1 MKALESLFTMITEKQ
16 AKVRGISYNPPP
28 ESIKCQYCGKEIE
41 PLGVVRDKRIS
52 RWFHPFCDCPEAK
65 EAREREQEK
74 EIHDIVKKGQE
85 QARQAKI
92 EKMVEG
98 CGMKKRFMNRTFEN
112 FDAMKRDQMTAY
124 TIAKNYARDFD
135 EIKEDGQ
142 GLYFFGY
149 NGTGKTHLAAAICLD
164 LMPKGVGVIFRT
176 FAGLLGDIKATFDS
190 DRTETEVLKAY
201 TEADLLIIDDLGKEQ
216 CTDWAVSQLFN
227 IVNNRYEDCKPI
239 VITAN
244 YSIEELEQVLVPKGY
259 NDDKVKAIVSRLRET
274 CKPVPMYWQDHRKEN
289 EK

>member
-1 MKALESLFTMITEKQ
+1 MKALESLFTMITEKE
-16 AKVRGISYNPPP
+16 AKARGITYNPPP
-28 ESIKCQYCGKEIE
+28 EAIKCQYCGKEIE
-41 PLGVVRDKRIS
+41 PLGVVRDKNIS
-52 RWFHPFCDCPEAK
+52 RWFHPYCDCSEAK

-124 TIAKNYARDFD
+124 TIAKKYARDFG

-142 GLYFFGY
+142 GLYFFGS
-149 NGTGKTHLAAAICLD
+149 NGTGKTHLAAAICLE
-164 LMPKGVGVIFRT
+164 LMPKGTGVIFRT
-176 FAGLLGDIKATFDS
+176 FADLLGDIKATFDS
-190 DRTETEVLKAY
+190 DRTEAEVLKAY
-201 TEADLLIIDDLGKEQ
+201 TDADLLIIDDLGKEQ
-216 CTDWAVSQLFN
+216 CTDWAITQLFN

-274 CKPVPMYWQDHRKEN
+274 CKPVPMIWKDHRTV
-289 EK
+289 